1 MFIMI
6 KLLIKIG
13 VLNVQ
18 RCNINIYENTS
29 KYDNLKIRNTI
40 TKENIDK
47 IYNIYKYEYTN
58 YYKLA

>member
-18 RCNINIYENTS
+18 RCNITIAFPFFNIIGDEI
-29 KYDNLKIRNTI
+29 KQL
-40 TKENIDK
+40 
-47 IYNIYKYEYTN
+47 
-58 YYKLA
+58 